1 MTGNSRT
8 WWLWLW
14 FVGLTGLVAYP
25 WFREPGFLFLLDF
38 VWPTQLPVPGA
49 AWQAGHVSSLP
60 WQWLWWALATFFPTD
75 VVQKIAFTLPL
86 FLGGVAATQL
96 VRWLLTRINITAI
109 LPAIAA
115 GTFYIL
121 NPFVVTRV
129 IMGQYYLLLAYA
141 LTPWALLAW
150 LRFVAKPSVTAGLV
164 AGVAISAVILT
175 NAHHLMLAP
184 FLIIFLLPL
193 PRQSKIYTP
202 RHALAVLMPLG
213 ILGLATMLAHQA
225 SSAAYLAFQPLG
237 PWARAVQAPFT
248 GNLVMDVLTLTA
260 TWKLDLLFLFPHESL
275 PGFGILAG
283 LLLLVMGVGI
293 VAAWRHPTLGWLV
306 RRLVLLSLACVLLT
320 IGVAHPLTEPL
331 AAWLYEHVPFWLG
344 LRDSGKFMSLL
355 AVSETILLG
364 LGLAVIPRFIAP
376 AFKSTHLKT
385 VLRLLP
391 PGLTVIIM
399 ATLIWPAQRGF
410 DGQIIPQAY
419 PSSWHEWQAQ
429 VATYPRPVRTL
440 FLPWHM
446 YLPFEFTAGRTV
458 VNPAPGFFTNS
469 EIISGDNSEVG
480 GTFGRPFIATESARP
495 LSRQIEQLLAA
506 APAHQD
512 MGRRLAA
519 ENIRFIMLATE
530 AVDTTQ
536 YDYLNQQRDL
546 RLVFERP
553 DLVVWENTALA
564 P

>member
-1 MTGNSRT
+1 M
-8 WWLWLW
+8 W
-14 FVGLTGLVAYP
+14 FFGLTGLVVYP

-38 VWPTQLPVPGA
+38 VWPPALPWPLDHGF
-49 AWQAGHVSSLP
+49 WGHISSLP
-60 WQWLWWALATFFPTD
+60 WAMCWWWLAQVLPTA
-75 VVQKIAFTLPL
+75 VVQKIAFALPL
-86 FLGGVAATQL
+86 FLGGVAATAL
-96 VRWLLTRINITAI
+96 VQWLLKRIGITAI
-109 LPAIAA
+109 LPALAA

-121 NPFVVTRV
+121 NPFAVTRV
-129 IMGQYYLLLAYA
+129 VMGQSYLLLAYA
-141 LTPWALLAW
+141 LTPWAILAW
-150 LRFVAKPSVTAGLV
+150 LRFVAKPSVTAGLA

-175 NAHHLMLAP
+175 NAHHLILAP
-184 FLIIFLLPL
+184 FLIIFLLPW
-193 PRQSKIYTP
+193 PRQSKIYSP
-202 RHALAVLMPLG
+202 RTVLAVLTPLG
-213 ILGLATMLAHQA
+213 ALGLATMLAHQA

-248 GNLVMDVLTLTA
+248 GSLVMDVLTLTA
-260 TWKLDLLFLFPHESL
+260 TWKLDLLFLFPHEIL
-275 PGFGILAG
+275 PGAVLAG
-283 LLLLVMGVGI
+283 PLLLIMGVGI

-364 LGLAVIPRFIAP
+364 LGLAVIPRLIAP
-376 AFKSTHLKT
+376 ARHAPLLKT
-385 VLRLLP
+385 MFRLLP
-391 PGLTVIIM
+391 PGLAVIIM
-399 ATLIWPAQRGF
+399 AALIWPAQSGF
-410 DGQIIPQAY
+410 GGQIAPRAY
-419 PSSWHEWQAQ
+419 PPSWHEWQAQ
-429 VATYPRPVRTL
+429 AATYPRPGRTL

-446 YLPFEFTAGRTV
+446 YLPFEFTDGRTV
-458 VNPAPGFFTNS
+458 VNPAPGFFTNT

-495 LSRQIEQLLAA
+495 LSRQIEQILAEA
-506 APAHQD
+506 AVQQD

-519 ENIRFIMLATE
+519 ENIHFVMLATDT
-530 AVDTTQ
+530 VDVTQ
-536 YDYLNQQRDL
+536 YQYLYQQPDL

-553 DLVVWENTALA
+553 ELVVWENMVLA